1 MSTLSERLALLPQI
15 HRETLEWFHERRGQ
29 LTPRPEPVH
38 GVHVFNPQTGIQ
50 KPAGWAHA
58 VSIRQTLSSDYEDS
72 SPVVAPDGSWTYS
85 YYQERKDPDQAARIA
100 TNRALFANRDDDI
113 PVAVM
118 IQEKPKPGVQYRI
131 WGLAK
136 VVGFSDGYFHL
147 QGYND
152 FGELPATE
160 APEADTAYLAP
171 QTDYSGVAELW
182 APIDFEDS
190 RRRIEQQIY
199 VRQGGGAFRASALHN
214 FGGRCAISDCDV
226 AAVLE
231 AAHIVPYLGAHT
243 NAADNALLLRA
254 DIHSLFDQHLL
265 SINPDTLTVEL
276 SESIEHTSY
285 AELAGRSIYIPGGSS
300 PETLRRRLLERDAKL
315 HGEALTAS

>member
-1 MSTLSERLALLPQI
+1 LSTLSERLVHLPQI

-29 LTPRPEPVH
+29 LTPRPEPVN

-58 VSIRQTLSSDYEDS
+58 VSVRQTLSSHYEDG
-72 SPVVAPDGSWTYS
+72 SPIVAPDGSWTYS

-100 TNRALFANRDDDI
+100 TNRALFANRDDDV

-136 VVGFSDGYFHL
+136 VVGFSDGSFHL

-152 FGELPATE
+152 LGELPSTDT
-160 APEADTAYLAP
+160 PEPDLIYPSP

-182 APIDFEDS
+182 APIDLEDS
-190 RRRIEQQIY
+190 RRRIEQKIY
-199 VRQGGGAFRASALHN
+199 VRQGGRAFRASALRN
-214 FGGRCAISDCDV
+214 FAGRCAISDCDV
-226 AAVLE
+226 EAVLE
-231 AAHIVPYLGAHT
+231 AAHIVPYLGDHA
-243 NAADNALLLRA
+243 NAANNALLLRA
-254 DIHSLFDQHLL
+254 DLHSLFDQQLL
-265 SINPDTLTVEL
+265 SINPDALTIEL
-276 SESIEHTSY
+276 SESIERTSY
-285 AELAGRSIYIPGGSS
+285 AEFAGRSIYIPSGSS
-300 PETLRRRLLERDAKL
+300 PEILRRRLLERQAWLSKTS
-315 HGEALTAS
+315 EAS

>member
-29 LTPRPEPVH
+29 LTPRPDPVL

-58 VSIRQTLSSDYEDS
+58 VSVRQTLSSDYEDS
-72 SPVVAPDGSWTYS
+72 SPVIAPDGSWTYS

-100 TNRALFANRDDDI
+100 TNRALFANRDDDV

-136 VVGFSDGYFHL
+136 VVSFSDGYFHL

-152 FGELPATE
+152 FGELPSTDT
-160 APEADTAYLAP
+160 PEPDPVYPSP
-171 QTDYSGVAELW
+171 QTEYSGVAELW
-182 APIDFEDS
+182 APIDLEDS
-190 RRRIEQQIY
+190 RRRIEQKIY
-199 VRQGGGAFRASALHN
+199 VRQGGRAFRASALRN
-214 FGGRCAISDCDV
+214 FAGRCAISDCDV
-226 AAVLE
+226 EAVLE
-231 AAHIVPYLGAHT
+231 AAHIVPYLGDHA
-243 NAADNALLLRA
+243 NAANNALLLRA
-254 DIHSLFDQHLL
+254 DLHSLFDQQLL
-265 SINPDTLTVEL
+265 SINPDTLTIEL
-276 SESIEHTSY
+276 SESIERTSY
-285 AELAGRSIYIPGGSS
+285 AEFAGRSIYISSGSS
-300 PETLRRRLLERDAKL
+300 PEILRRRLLERQAWLSKTS
-315 HGEALTAS
+315 TAS